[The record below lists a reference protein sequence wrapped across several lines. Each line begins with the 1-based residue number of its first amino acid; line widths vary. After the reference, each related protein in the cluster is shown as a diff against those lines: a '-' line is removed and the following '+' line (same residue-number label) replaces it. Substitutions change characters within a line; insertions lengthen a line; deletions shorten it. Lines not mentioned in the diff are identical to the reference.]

1 MSHELLPVPPKLVME
16 LFDLV
21 YSFKNGA
28 ITSQEF
34 FTKVEELE
42 IRVGCREE
50 S

>member
-16 LFDLV
+16 FFDLV
-21 YSFKNGA
+21 NSFKNGA
-28 ITSQEF
+28 VTSEEF
-34 FTKVEELE
+34 FAKAQDLE